1 MSTIIWDM
9 PSITPT
15 YAGNI
20 SEFSVAIND
29 LNDKLLSVGLI
40 NYSGENEAALSGI
53 INYVFPT
60 ITAANYQSFFLCK
73 LKYKMPTGNGVTQ
86 YADIIGSEY
95 KNIVQESYDP
105 TECFIEFE
113 FGFTYNVSNNYLT
126 DKRYLIL
133 YCNTKF
139 YNANNNVNSINKCT
153 VASSA
158 GGGGGAE
165 LGTYSQDRKCVISLS
180 GNMFHLYW
188 YCRNITSINSNG
200 TKLPNYTNT
209 PLLFFTFIRE
219 NNKFYLFTK
228 QNYQS
233 IIYNEAYNGTFA
245 NYTNNLYPLELQE
258 LYLDG
263 SATRTRS
270 LIEFCKKIDTNISPI
285 TTDNTKASF
294 ATYYNL
300 SDSLKVNPYIL
311 RGYVGSNYPPLQQID
326 YYEVD
331 TIHKGIKTRLKYYNS
346 GRLNIKIR
354 STPLLNESTATT
366 ATFCTFL
373 IFIGDHP
380 CTTNYL

>member
-1 MSTIIWDM
+1 MATIIWDM
-9 PSITPT
+9 PTISPPPG
-15 YAGNI
+15 GNI
-20 SEFSVAIND
+20 SAFSVAIND

-53 INYVFPT
+53 INYTFPNVT
-60 ITAANYQSFFLCK
+60 VAGYQSFFLCK
-73 LKYKMPTGNGVTQ
+73 LKYKMPIGNGVTQ
-86 YADIIGSEY
+86 YADIVGSEY

-113 FGFTYNVSNNYLT
+113 FGFTYNIS
-126 DKRYLIL
+126 DAASDSRQYLIL

-139 YNANNNVNSINKCT
+139 YNNNNIVNSINKCT
-153 VASSA
+153 ISGAYSTAAQLSSF
-158 GGGGGAE
+158 
-165 LGTYSQDRKCVISLS
+165 SQDRKCVISLT
-180 GNMFHLYW
+180 GNTFHLYW
-188 YCRNITSINSNG
+188 YCRNFTTTSDAIL
-200 TKLPNYTNT
+200 TLPNYTNT

-228 QNYQS
+228 QNYQTT
-233 IIYNEAYNGTFA
+233 IYNNAYNGTYA
-245 NYTNNLYPLELQE
+245 NYNTNLYPLELQE

-354 STPLLNESTATT
+354 STPLLNETTTTT

>member
-1 MSTIIWDM
+1 MATIIWDM
-9 PSITPT
+9 PTISPPPG
-15 YAGNI
+15 GNI
-20 SEFSVAIND
+20 SAFSVAIND

-53 INYVFPT
+53 INYTFPNVT
-60 ITAANYQSFFLCK
+60 VAGYQSFFLCK
-73 LKYKMPTGNGVTQ
+73 LKYKMPIGNGVTQ
-86 YADIIGSEY
+86 YADIVGSEY

-113 FGFTYNVSNNYLT
+113 FGFTYNIS
-126 DKRYLIL
+126 DAASDSRQYLIL

-139 YNANNNVNSINKCT
+139 YNNNNIVNSINKCT
-153 VASSA
+153 ISGAYSTAAQLSSF
-158 GGGGGAE
+158 
-165 LGTYSQDRKCVISLS
+165 SQDRKCVISLT
-180 GNMFHLYW
+180 GNTFHLYW
-188 YCRNITSINSNG
+188 YCRNFTTTSDAIL
-200 TKLPNYTNT
+200 KLPNYTNT

-228 QNYQS
+228 QNYQTT
-233 IIYNEAYNGTFA
+233 IYNNAYNGTCA
-245 NYTNNLYPLELQE
+245 NYNTNLYPLELQE

-354 STPLLNESTATT
+354 STPLLNENTTST